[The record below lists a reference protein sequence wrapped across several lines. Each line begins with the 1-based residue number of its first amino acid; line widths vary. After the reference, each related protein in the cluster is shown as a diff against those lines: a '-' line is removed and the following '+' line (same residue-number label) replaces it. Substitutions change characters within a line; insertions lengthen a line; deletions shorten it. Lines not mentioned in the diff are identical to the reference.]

1 MLFAIAHTKQ
11 QPRGGLWELAGGFVG
26 CPIDGRPKPLIG
38 LELLLDIKSFIDPSQ
53 HALLKRLKDHIDIN
67 YVVPTDIVKSKKG
80 EKETEVCTNKFFTV
94 MKNLVVQ
101 IFHPLILLGL
111 FMGVVHLTLCLVME
125 FYYIMEIRYIKVY

>member
-1 MLFAIAHTKQ
+1 MNIIELTLQLLIID
-11 QPRGGLWELAGGFVG
+11 RGGSWELAGGFVG

-67 YVVPTDIVKSKKG
+67 YVVQTDMVKSKKG

-101 IFHPLILLGL
+101 TLDLMLLKFLSNALQLID
-111 FMGVVHLTLCLVME
+111 
-125 FYYIMEIRYIKVY
+125 R